1 MTMQDMLNTIEAN
14 AGQGA
19 QSTNDLFQY
28 HASIEARASKTVET
42 DIANIHATL
51 TCLKGMCSLDWRPT
65 KR

>member
-28 HASIEARASKTVET
+28 HQSIEARATATVEH
-42 DIANIHATL
+42 DIQAIKDTL
-51 TCLKGMCSLDWRPT
+51 SCINSMCSLQWKPARS
-65 KR
+65 

>member
-19 QSTNDLFQY
+19 RSTNDLFQY
-28 HASIEARASKTVET
+28 HQSIEARTTKTIEN
-42 DIANIHATL
+42 DIADIQATL